1 MINYRKPMYHAAM
14 VVMIATL
21 AGCDLFKKT
30 ASSES
35 SAASDKAQSSSAVL
49 CSINGEAVITQE
61 DFAKNLNQMIEANPY
76 FRGATAEQLPKELQR
91 RFFEQLVTQAL
102 IEKHALA
109 KGVDKKADFVKTY
122 EDTQKL
128 LKRTLLVQTVEKDI
142 YDSITVDEK
151 EISKYFDENKER
163 FVKTPGG
170 TLTIGV
176 RFETDFAADLFL
188 GKVRNN
194 IDQFEKL
201 AKEEKSGKFR
211 DFGRVSKEPNRN
223 MQVDIVP
230 GPVKDAVAALNKFPS
245 VEKVK
250 VGKEVWVI
258 KAWDKKNAENFTLD
272 EVKQHI
278 EGMLKNNK
286 FRDVLDKQVKDIKE
300 GFKVVI
306 NEDFFKSAE
315 QPATQ
320 EEADDK
326 ENTASSAA

>member
-194 IDQFEKL
+194 VDQFEKL

-258 KAWDKKNAENFTLD
+258 KAWDKKNAENFALD

-315 QPATQ
+315 QPAGQ